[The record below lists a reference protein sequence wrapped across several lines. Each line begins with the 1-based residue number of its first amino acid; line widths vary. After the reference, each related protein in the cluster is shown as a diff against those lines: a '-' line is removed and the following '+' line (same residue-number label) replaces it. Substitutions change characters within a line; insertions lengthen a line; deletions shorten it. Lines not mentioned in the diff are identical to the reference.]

1 MDFLSSPDF
10 DVRKHLCL
18 YIFTYKILLRGKYKC
33 NIRMWTTIM
42 IVALMQVTALNKL
55 LSRFHMP

>member
-33 NIRMWTTIM
+33 NIRM
-42 IVALMQVTALNKL
+42 
-55 LSRFHMP
+55 